1 MTTSWLKENEYRIN
15 RVNRLLLQST
25 LSNTNIPSEML
36 AEVKLL
42 VDQLIYKID
51 ILEKEIAGKK

>member
-1 MTTSWLKENEYRIN
+1 MATSWLKENEYRIN

-42 VDQLIYKID
+42 VDHLIYKVD
-51 ILEKEIAGKK
+51 SLEKELAGKQ